1 MGDVANMMPK
11 GMGDVAST
19 ATKFAGTGALLGKA
33 PSMIPGGALN
43 KVADMAGIGGKELGA
58 AANMAGNL
66 GKFLGGGGAKP
77 HTTNHLRSIKKYK
90 REYKQSLREIRKTR
104 KKLMKYIRNII

>member
-1 MGDVANMMPK
+1 MGDVASMMPK

-19 ATKFAGTGALLGKA
+19 AAKFAGTGALLGNA
-33 PSMIPGGALN
+33 ASMIPGGALS
-43 KVADMAGIGGKELGA
+43 KAADMAGIGGKELGA
-58 AANMAGNL
+58 ATKLAGNF
-66 GKFLGGGGAKP
+66 GKFIVGGAKP

-104 KKLMKYIRNII
+104 KKLMKYIRNIV